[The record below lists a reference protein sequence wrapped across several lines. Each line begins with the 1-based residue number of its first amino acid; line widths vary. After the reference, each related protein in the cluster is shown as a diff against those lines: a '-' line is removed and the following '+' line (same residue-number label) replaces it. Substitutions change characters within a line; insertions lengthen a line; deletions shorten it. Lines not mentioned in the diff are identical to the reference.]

1 MRRRTMHPKWIAAA
15 LGLSALALPLAAR
28 QAAAPEKVRIV
39 FAPARHG
46 AYVLSYDKTE
56 EWDYGDR
63 RGKQHVAWTM
73 RDQIATVTKKGKVF
87 VDGEFQSVDYS
98 AHYDVEGADHD
109 EAFRWTVDG
118 GATDVKNAKDAKD
131 DAFERIGKKEIP
143 KGLHLVLDARG
154 AAEHGEC

>member
-1 MRRRTMHPKWIAAA
+1 MHPKWIAAA
-15 LGLSALALPLAAR
+15 LGLSTLALPLAAR

-73 RDQIATVTKKGKVF
+73 RDQIATVTKKKKVF

-109 EAFRWTVDG
+109 AAFRWTAEG
-118 GATDVKNAKDAKD
+118 GATDGKD
-131 DAFERIGKKEIP
+131 DAYERIGKKEIP

>member
-1 MRRRTMHPKWIAAA
+1 VHPKWIAAA
-15 LGLSALALPLAAR
+15 LGLSTLALPLAAR

-109 EAFRWTVDG
+109 AAFRWTTEG
-118 GATDVKNAKDAKD
+118 GATDGKD
-131 DAFERIGKKEIP
+131 DAYERIGKKEIP

-154 AAEHGEC
+154 TAEHGEC

>member
-1 MRRRTMHPKWIAAA
+1 MHAPWIVAA
-15 LGLSALALPLAAR
+15 LGLSTLAFPLAAP

-63 RGKQHVAWTM
+63 RGTEHVAWTM
-73 RDQIATVTKKGKVF
+73 RDEIATVTKKGKVF
-87 VDGEFQSVDYS
+87 VDGEFRSVDYS

-109 EAFRWTVDG
+109 AAFRWTADG
-118 GATDVKNAKDAKD
+118 GATDVQD
-131 DAFERIGKKEIP
+131 DAFERIGRKEIP

>member
-1 MRRRTMHPKWIAAA
+1 V
-15 LGLSALALPLAAR
+15 
-28 QAAAPEKVRIV
+28 APEKVKIV

-73 RDQIATVTKKGKVF
+73 RDEIATVTKKGKVF
-87 VDGEFQSVDYS
+87 VDGEFQSVDYT

-109 EAFRWTVDG
+109 EAFRWTADG
-118 GATDVKNAKDAKD
+118 GATDAKNAKD
-131 DAFERIGKKEIP
+131 DAYERIGKKEIP

>member
-1 MRRRTMHPKWIAAA
+1 MHSLRFVVA
-15 LGLSALALPLAAR
+15 LGVVALALPLAAR
-28 QAAAPEKVRIV
+28 QAAAPEKVKIV

-73 RDQIATVTKKGKVF
+73 RDEIATVTKKGKVF
-87 VDGEFQSVDYS
+87 VDGEFQSVDYT
-98 AHYDVEGADHD
+98 AHYDIEDADHD
-109 EAFRWTVDG
+109 EAFRWTADG
-118 GATDVKNAKDAKD
+118 GVKGATDAKD
-131 DAFERIGKKEIP
+131 DAYERIGKKEIP

>member
-1 MRRRTMHPKWIAAA
+1 MHSHRFVVA
-15 LGLSALALPLAAR
+15 LGLAALTLPLVAR

-87 VDGEFQSVDYS
+87 VDGEFQSVDYT
-98 AHYDVEGADHD
+98 AHYNVEGADHD
-109 EAFRWTVDG
+109 DAFRWTADG
-118 GATDVKNAKDAKD
+118 GAKDAKDAKD